1 MIFMITVFLF
11 PAEPGPDPQTMNYSV
26 VVLGGTILLSLG
38 YYFFPVYGGRHWF
51 TGPVHT
57 IKDVAE
63 DASSSDEDG
72 GSSPIEKIVV
82 EGKV

>member
-1 MIFMITVFLF
+1 MIFMIIVFLF

-51 TGPVHT
+51 TGPVDTVHHDM
-57 IKDVAE
+57 IEKEARDGG
-63 DASSSDEDG
+63 EDG
-72 GSSPIEKIVV
+72 ST
-82 EGKV
+82 